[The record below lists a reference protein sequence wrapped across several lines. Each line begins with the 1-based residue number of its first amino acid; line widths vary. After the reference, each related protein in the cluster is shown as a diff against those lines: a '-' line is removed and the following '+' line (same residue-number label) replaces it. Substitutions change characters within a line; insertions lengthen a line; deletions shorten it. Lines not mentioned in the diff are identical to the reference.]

1 MAIVSLHRDLIEQ
14 AQHLA
19 TRERGKPRQASL
31 RRAVLAAYYALFH
44 LLANEGTLR
53 LVRNS
58 PERLRT
64 QAQRAFNHSE
74 MKNTCKQIAKSSGFL
89 LGLVVAPLES
99 ELKTVAEVF
108 VELQQQRHLA
118 DYDLSQSFNRI
129 DVLGIV
135 AKANSAISAWNRVRN
150 TPNANVFLT
159 ALLINSRWNR

>member
-1 MAIVSLHRDLIEQ
+1 MSLHRDLIEQ

-31 RRAVLAAYYALFH
+31 RRAVSAAYYALFH
-44 LLANEGTLR
+44 LLADEGASR
-53 LVRNS
+53 FVPNS

-64 QAQRAFNHSE
+64 QTHRAFAHGE
-74 MKNTCKQIAKSSGFL
+74 MKNACEQITKSSGAL
-89 LGLVVAPLES
+89 LGLVISPLEA

-108 VELQQQRHLA
+108 VELQQQRHVA

-129 DVLGIV
+129 DVLGII
-135 AKANSAISAWNRVRN
+135 AKANAAISDWRRVRN

-159 ALLINSRWNR
+159 ALLLNSRWNR